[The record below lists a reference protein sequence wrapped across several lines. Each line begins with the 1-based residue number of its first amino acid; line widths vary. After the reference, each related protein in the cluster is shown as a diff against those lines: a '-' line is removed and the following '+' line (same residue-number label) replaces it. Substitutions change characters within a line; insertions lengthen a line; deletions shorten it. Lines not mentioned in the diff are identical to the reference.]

1 MGTIKLSF
9 QRKLVFIPIL
19 NPLILFIWVYN
30 FRKAGE
36 PFGVFAKSLL
46 LIWGIS
52 IPIVVVQI
60 VIQKVFSAYP
70 VIFNV
75 VDYAVMYLLPLAVG
89 LGLISYQEKL
99 LIP

>member
-1 MGTIKLSF
+1 MGIIKLSF
-9 QRKLVFIPIL
+9 QKKLVFIPFL

-30 FRKAGE
+30 WKKAGE
-36 PFGVFAKSLL
+36 PFSVFVKSLL

-52 IPIVVVQI
+52 IPIIIVQI
-60 VIQKVFSAYP
+60 VLQNVFGTYP
-70 VIFNV
+70 IVMSILA
-75 VDYAVMYLLPLAVG
+75 YAVMYLLPLSVG